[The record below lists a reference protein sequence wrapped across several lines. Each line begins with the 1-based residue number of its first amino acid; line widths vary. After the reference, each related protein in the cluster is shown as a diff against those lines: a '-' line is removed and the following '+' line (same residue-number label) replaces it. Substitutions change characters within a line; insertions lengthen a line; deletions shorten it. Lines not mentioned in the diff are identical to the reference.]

1 MSGAFLHYFSPVE
14 TVYKPNQAL
23 IALLPLVVARRY
35 RALLRLTTLSTIM
48 AGGQLRT
55 LVAHNGVLMKQVEI
69 NLQTEYIALCTLLKL
84 AGVAGSAG
92 QGKHM
97 VAAGE
102 VMVNDQPESRKTAKI
117 RAGQWVD
124 CLGTRILVRGLR

>member
-1 MSGAFLHYFSPVE
+1 MASGQV
-14 TVYKPNQAL
+14 
-23 IALLPLVVARRY
+23 
-35 RALLRLTTLSTIM
+35 
-48 AGGQLRT
+48 RT

-102 VMVNDQPESRKTAKI
+102 VTVNDLPESRKTAKI

-124 CLGTRILVRGLR
+124 WLGTRVLVR